1 MRERNISSHSLS
13 HPHSLS
19 HARVVRRSRRSKC
32 RPQTTLS
39 EQKEAKNKST
49 KVSAS
54 SVFSPSSVRFCIL
67 FCHPKVN
74 RDNESNTFIL
84 LLSPFSRSSPIP
96 FLYLFCDPDLLLVLH
111 LPYPILHFILK
122 QKQPENEST
131 KAASFLLSLF
141 SIVFGILLCEPK
153 QFSSLIFFFFCHFSS
168 GFGWHFILRSRSES
182 PVWY

>member
-1 MRERNISSHSLS
+1 M
-13 HPHSLS
+13 
-19 HARVVRRSRRSKC
+19 RRSRRSKC

-153 QFSSLIFFFFCHFSS
+153 QFSSLIFFFSAIFLVDSVGILS
-168 GFGWHFILRSRSES
+168 YVPEVKVLFGIEKNEVDGKCPFLSCDKR
-182 PVWY
+182 V